1 MQLQSLTVYLPM
13 RWISVSRVDSSRR
26 CFCWSLTSEANRKW
40 GRKGIKKKKK
50 KIEDWFRSETFIII
64 RYYIITT
71 KRNLWKEI
79 FPVRRMI
86 SKQWFNKRVINHDDD
101 EDISYI
107 FISFILIQLY

>member
-1 MQLQSLTVYLPM
+1 M
-13 RWISVSRVDSSRR
+13 RA
-26 CFCWSLTSEANRKW
+26 EGN
-40 GRKGIKKKKK
+40 KKKKK

-86 SKQWFNKRVINHDDD
+86 SKQ
-101 EDISYI
+101 
-107 FISFILIQLY
+107 